1 MPQLSLYID
10 KETLE
15 RIELAARKEHLSLS
29 KFVVSRVRESLD
41 RRWAPTVTDLF
52 GSITDPSFRVEP
64 TAGADIDR
72 ESL

>member
-15 RIELAARKEHLSLS
+15 RIESAARKEQLSLS
-29 KFVVSRVRESLD
+29 KFVVSRVRDSLD
-41 RRWAPTVTDLF
+41 RQWAPTVTALF
-52 GSITDPSFRVEP
+52 GSVTDPSFGVEP
-64 TAGADIDR
+64 PAGNDKPR